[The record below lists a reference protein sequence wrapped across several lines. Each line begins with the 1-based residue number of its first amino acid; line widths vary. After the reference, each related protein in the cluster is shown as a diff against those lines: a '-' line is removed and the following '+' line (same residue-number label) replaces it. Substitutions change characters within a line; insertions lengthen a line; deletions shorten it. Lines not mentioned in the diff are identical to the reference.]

1 DCSSRSTALLRCIAN
16 TEALMSAEMQAN
28 CLPVDLRGDRRTIKL
43 VKERKRKLFHS
54 QVYESEVG
62 MKRLYI
68 QTVKKLAAYGCKVFQ
83 VKELLHGRTL
93 RKTLRLLCLSS
104 VSLCLL
110 DGSTKL
116 VLKRQHASTLQQ
128 WRVGGGVSKHQ
139 LLLEFRGTKWQLI
152 APSYNALK
160 SISMTLWEI
169 MQNSASAVVQKSLN
183 APMQRRSLGETA
195 SNSSRSASTISS
207 ISTATGLVQITEE
220 PIVIFRL
227 ELERL
232 QYILHFPEEVAFQL
246 SLTEYQLFYSIQ
258 PMDYVRYVSCD
269 LTSVPVI
276 DNPSPVRSLV
286 KRLSEVSSWI
296 THVIVSQPTHDDR
309 KIALSAIMR
318 IVETCW
324 NIGNFNGA
332 VEILMGLKSEK
343 LRPFWLSLRQEEKA
357 HFEQMCD
364 ILLPAHQALPSTE
377 YMNAVGRAL
386 RMPQCHLVP
395 FFGLFLRDL
404 YAIVN
409 DMPNIVVIGQ
419 EGQKEKLEY
428 LNDANG
434 EDHFSS
440 RCSVGGL
447 LNADKINL
455 VAIVLD
461 NLEAFHRHSR
471 NMVNHMEKLAAAEKN
486 ETEDDLMKEFK
497 LEGFEPVVPVKDMAH
512 GVTLIPLDSHKFD
525 LDVIQRLLHGTTVI
539 HYDPD
544 SGRSV
549 LCKLRLDPSCAV
561 ISWKK
566 ICYAAPRDPKDG
578 AAPKGTSMAQQQFAG
593 ETGRQGT
600 TNLQSKMMGST
611 GICLEEGE
619 IKLTTVK
626 SVESVDSY
634 DLDIEAIYRRHS
646 VEEMSVPVSCWRVSF
661 GQLISDNDFLY
672 FLAPAEIANLWET
685 GLKKVVLCLETQMNY
700 PDRRMLWLKM
710 LYLQLYK
717 ESLADHSSSIG
728 HDGLIKLVGPR
739 PYDALSSFGGKMDT
753 WRGFG
758 MHLSPS
764 TITSSTMRNAEIGSS
779 TDLGGTRNRFKLKN
793 FKNVMKNKL
802 RGASRDQS
810 RSQSPQPQSPLVR
823 PPSIKSQMSSQSGPP
838 GPNSPGYLLKPRGDT
853 AMSDTGDIDSIYT
866 PRSRTP
872 TSSSYG
878 GDLKTGRPRT
888 PTSSSYG
895 GRSVGGRSTKSW
907 RSRGGETPNSGSMS
921 SSGQVSGLNGPSGKE
936 FQEKPLTLLEFA
948 ELYRLFYT
956 RMRKDLRDLF
966 NDNIVAQTS
975 MSTKREREKHS
986 PRMQSRI
993 DSTSSPIGPEFLSN
1007 DFLTRNTQVAATYIG
1022 EKQVKI
1028 YNALAVACVSRL
1040 IGGGGIDTSR
1050 SAVFTAS
1057 TLKSFVCTQQME
1069 VIDEQQA
1076 LQIIMDHE
1084 PDAIFRQKGQMTFEG
1099 FSRWICDPCNFAF
1112 VPESIKVDD
1121 STLHHPLSYYYI
1133 NSSHNTYL
1141 TGHQLKGESSA
1152 EMYRQVLLTGCRCV
1166 ELDCWDGDDGLP
1178 LIYHGHTFTSKIGF
1192 RQVVE
1197 IIKKSAFVVSD
1208 LPVILSIE
1216 NHCSLQQQARMAQ
1229 MFKTV
1234 LGDLLVTSFLF
1245 EADYSDSPHLPS
1257 PSQLK
1262 RKILIKNKKMV
1273 VEPSHGLSSVA
1284 SSATIR
1290 REEANAL
1297 RRKQSRNSYESR
1309 CSSTADDVEED
1320 DLDEFLDDEEIE
1332 EDEADNEHERTDNE
1346 SPKAAQKRSGAKS
1359 SYGDKKKSSSTA
1371 KGDAPDARQKT
1382 EKDKL
1387 PKVAMG
1393 IQSALILQ
1401 LPPSFENMKPIDDE
1415 QSTAKRKAQS
1425 NFGLA
1430 PELSDI
1436 VIYLQA
1442 NKFKGFASVYDP
1454 HSKHESEY
1462 VAASSLSSR
1471 TRTSSNLLSAAS
1483 SPRKGKSG
1491 SHLGSELD
1499 VSSFSR
1505 ANSSATCYQVTS
1517 LNEAAARKL
1526 CRKHPFK
1533 SIAYCKEHV
1542 VRTYPGAMRIDSS
1555 NFNPIHYWAYGM
1567 QMVALNFQTQDVM
1580 MAVNSAMFEQS
1591 GNCGYTLKP
1600 RLLWDE
1606 THPLYKKF
1614 NPLSKELNTH
1624 SALQLCLTVISG
1636 QHVCASNNQAN
1647 VYVEIEVIGV
1657 PGDSAK
1663 DKTKPSQRN
1672 AVNPHWG
1679 HEFKC
1684 RIAFVEMAF
1693 LRLAVCDSAQ
1703 NGRVIYQRVV
1713 PVKCLRPGYRHLPMR
1728 TPSNQPMDSATLFIR
1743 TRFEQEEHIYLHD
1756 EDSTMHCNVEHPLSY
1771 LNDMT
1776 MRTTPPV
1783 KKQIFILRINGLVA
1797 EDAVTVVQAESN
1809 TTVND
1814 IIKKALISA
1823 GKGSD
1828 NAEDYVLIEEL
1839 IVSEALLSTDEL
1851 PEQRFLPPH
1860 EQIMDAVACWNGKAR
1875 KFICRRKGNDPSSRA
1890 WITTLIKTGNSAQST
1905 QQPLQPVERRLEQHQ
1920 KSQSSTQIHARSL
1933 DAEACSSQIDLLDT
1947 PGMQPRAHSM
1957 AETFLVCVHNVSED
1971 QPYAILR
1978 ASVSSTATDVIRQVF
1993 LKARRPEAD
2002 ETDFVLV
2009 EEIGEEESAMRG
2021 GSSSLSSSGGV
2032 LGALREPLSLTRK
2045 RSNEMSAKAGMPIKT
2060 VTRVL
2065 RPDENVYKVQAKWKQ
2080 FGRFVLENR
2089 KDTYNSALEKVR
2101 SLISVLDKEKERHE
2115 QELQRVLLSSNEDA
2129 KKKIARATQSTR
2141 M

>member
-1 DCSSRSTALLRCIAN
+1 
-16 TEALMSAEMQAN
+16 
-28 CLPVDLRGDRRTIKL
+28 
-43 VKERKRKLFHS
+43 
-54 QVYESEVG
+54 
-62 MKRLYI
+62 
-68 QTVKKLAAYGCKVFQ
+68 
-83 VKELLHGRTL
+83 
-93 RKTLRLLCLSS
+93 
-104 VSLCLL
+104 
-110 DGSTKL
+110 
-116 VLKRQHASTLQQ
+116 
-128 WRVGGGVSKHQ
+128 
-139 LLLEFRGTKWQLI
+139 
-152 APSYNALK
+152 
-160 SISMTLWEI
+160 
-169 MQNSASAVVQKSLN
+169 
-183 APMQRRSLGETA
+183 
-195 SNSSRSASTISS
+195 
-207 ISTATGLVQITEE
+207 
-220 PIVIFRL
+220 
-227 ELERL
+227 
-232 QYILHFPEEVAFQL
+232 
-246 SLTEYQLFYSIQ
+246 
-258 PMDYVRYVSCD
+258 
-269 LTSVPVI
+269 
-276 DNPSPVRSLV
+276 
-286 KRLSEVSSWI
+286 
-296 THVIVSQPTHDDR
+296 
-309 KIALSAIMR
+309 
-318 IVETCW
+318 
-324 NIGNFNGA
+324 A

-419 EGQKEKLEY
+419 EGQKEKLEF

-440 RCSVGGL
+440 RIGVGGL

-471 NMVNHMEKLAAAEKN
+471 NMIKHMDTLAAAEKN
-486 ETEDDLMKEFK
+486 ENEDDPMKEFK
-497 LEGFEPVVPVKDMAH
+497 LEGFDPVVNVKDMAH

-566 ICYAAPRDPKDG
+566 ICYASPRDPKDG
-578 AAPKGTSMAQQQFAG
+578 TAPKGTSMAQQQFAG

-600 TNLQSKMMGST
+600 TNLQSKLLQGI

-626 SVESVDSY
+626 SVEPVDSY

-646 VEEMSVPVSCWRVSF
+646 VEEMSVPVCCWRLSY

-672 FLAPAEIANLWET
+672 FLAPAQIASLWTT
-685 GLKKVVLCLETQMNY
+685 GLKKVVCCLEVQMNY

-853 AMSDTGDIDSIYT
+853 AMSDTGDLDSIYT

-878 GDLKTGRPRT
+878 GDLKTRPRT

-956 RMRKDLRDLF
+956 RMRKDLRDIF
-966 NDNIVAQTS
+966 VDSVNCQSS
-975 MSTKREREKHS
+975 MNAKREREKHS

-1022 EKQVKI
+1022 EKQVKV

-1040 IGGGGIDTSR
+1040 IGGAGMDSSR
-1050 SAVFTAS
+1050 SSVFTAAS
-1057 TLKSFVCTQQME
+1057 LKNFVCTQQME
-1069 VIDEQQA
+1069 MIDEQQA

-1084 PDAIFRQKGQMTFEG
+1084 PDPLFRHKGQMTFDG
-1099 FSRWICDPCNFAF
+1099 FSRWICDPSNFAF
-1112 VPESIKVDD
+1112 VPESIRVDD

-1133 NSSHNTYL
+1133 DSSHNTYL

-1197 IIKKSAFVVSD
+1197 IIKKSAFIVSD

-1234 LGDLLVTSFLF
+1234 LGDLLVSGFLF

-1257 PSQLK
+1257 PFQLK
-1262 RKILIKNKKMV
+1262 RKILIKNKKLV

-1332 EDEADNEHERTDNE
+1332 EEDADNENDRVETD
-1346 SPKAAQKRSGAKS
+1346 SPKAQKKSGAKN
-1359 SYGDKKKSSSTA
+1359 SYGDKKKTSSNA
-1371 KGDAPDARQKT
+1371 KGDSPDVKHKT

-1401 LPPSFENMKPIDDE
+1401 LPPSFENIKPIDEDPN
-1415 QSTAKRKAQS
+1415 TAAKRKAQ
-1425 NFGLA
+1425 NNYGLA

-1442 NKFKGFASVYDP
+1442 NKFKGFAPSDS
-1454 HSKHESEY
+1454 HSKHDADF
-1462 VAASSLSSR
+1462 VNASSLSSR
-1471 TRTSSNLLSAAS
+1471 TRTSSNLLSASS
-1483 SPRKGKSG
+1483 SPRRGKSG

-1499 VSSFSR
+1499 VSSFAR

-1526 CRKHPFK
+1526 CRKHPLK
-1533 SIAYCKEHV
+1533 SISYCKDHV

-1614 NPLSKELNTH
+1614 NPLGKELNTH
-1624 SALQLCLTVISG
+1624 SALNVEIQVISG
-1636 QHVCASNNQAN
+1636 QHVCAANNQAN
-1647 VYVEIEVIGV
+1647 VYVEVEVIGV
-1657 PGDSAK
+1657 PADSFK
-1663 DKTKPSQRN
+1663 EKTKPSQRN
-1672 AVNPHWG
+1672 AVNPFWNTT
-1679 HEFKC
+1679 FKP
-1684 RIAFVEMAF
+1684 RVAFVEMAF
-1693 LRLAVCDSAQ
+1693 LRFAVCDSTQ
-1703 NGRVIYQRVV
+1703 NGRVIYQRVI
-1713 PVKCLRPGYRHLPMR
+1713 PLKCLRPGYRHLPLR
-1728 TPSNQPMDSATLFIR
+1728 NPANQPMDSATLFIK
-1743 TRFEQEEHIYLHD
+1743 TVFLQEEHIYLHD
-1756 EDSTMHCNVEHPLSY
+1756 EDSRMHCNVEHPLTY
-1771 LNDMT
+1771 LTDAT
-1776 MRTTPPV
+1776 IRATSPL
-1783 KKQIFILRINGLVA
+1783 KKQIFVIRISGLVA
-1797 EDAVTVVQAESN
+1797 DDAVTIVHADSN
-1809 TTVND
+1809 ANVNTV
-1814 IIKKALISA
+1814 IKSALQNA
-1823 GKGSD
+1823 GKSGD
-1828 NAEDYVLIEEL
+1828 LAEDYVLIEEL
-1839 IVSEALLSTDEL
+1839 IVSDPLNTDEM
-1851 PEQRFLPPH
+1851 PEQRILPPM
-1860 EQIMDAVACWNGKAR
+1860 EPVMDAVACWNGKAR
-1875 KFICRRKGNDPSSRA
+1875 KFVIRKKGSDPSSRA
-1890 WITTLIKTGNSAQST
+1890 WISSIIKSGNSAQASP
-1905 QQPLQPVERRLEQHQ
+1905 QPMPVERRLEQHQ
-1920 KSQSSTQIHARSL
+1920 KSQSSNQIHARSL
-1933 DAEACSSQIDLLDT
+1933 DVDASSSQADLLDT

-1957 AETFLVCVHNVSED
+1957 AETFLVCVHNVSDD

-1978 ASVSSTATDVIRQVF
+1978 ASVSSTATDIIRQVF
-1993 LKARRPEAD
+1993 LKARRPDAD
-2002 ETDFVLV
+2002 ESDFVLL
-2009 EEIGEEESAMRG
+2009 EEIGEEEMVFPG
-2021 GSSSLSSSGGV
+2021 GTSSLSSSGGV

-2045 RSNEMSAKAGMPIKT
+2045 KSNDISSKAGIPLKT

-2065 RPDENVYKVQAKWKQ
+2065 RPDENVYKAQTKWKQ

-2089 KDTYNSALEKVR
+2089 KETYTSALEKDSKKEAPPKETVRKISLASVR
-2101 SLISVLDKEKERHE
+2101 SMGFPRRISRFGKSLTMDGQSKEK
-2115 QELQRVLLSSNEDA
+2115 
-2129 KKKIARATQSTR
+2129 
-2141 M
+2141 

>member
-1 DCSSRSTALLRCIAN
+1 
-16 TEALMSAEMQAN
+16 
-28 CLPVDLRGDRRTIKL
+28 
-43 VKERKRKLFHS
+43 
-54 QVYESEVG
+54 
-62 MKRLYI
+62 
-68 QTVKKLAAYGCKVFQ
+68 
-83 VKELLHGRTL
+83 
-93 RKTLRLLCLSS
+93 
-104 VSLCLL
+104 
-110 DGSTKL
+110 
-116 VLKRQHASTLQQ
+116 
-128 WRVGGGVSKHQ
+128 
-139 LLLEFRGTKWQLI
+139 
-152 APSYNALK
+152 
-160 SISMTLWEI
+160 
-169 MQNSASAVVQKSLN
+169 
-183 APMQRRSLGETA
+183 
-195 SNSSRSASTISS
+195 
-207 ISTATGLVQITEE
+207 
-220 PIVIFRL
+220 
-227 ELERL
+227 
-232 QYILHFPEEVAFQL
+232 
-246 SLTEYQLFYSIQ
+246 
-258 PMDYVRYVSCD
+258 
-269 LTSVPVI
+269 
-276 DNPSPVRSLV
+276 
-286 KRLSEVSSWI
+286 
-296 THVIVSQPTHDDR
+296 
-309 KIALSAIMR
+309 
-318 IVETCW
+318 
-324 NIGNFNGA
+324 A

-343 LRPFWLSLRQEEKA
+343 LRPFWLSLRVEEKA

-364 ILLPAHQALPSTE
+364 ILLPAHQALPSTD

-419 EGQKEKLEY
+419 EGAKEKLDY

-440 RCSVGGL
+440 RIGVGGL

-471 NMVNHMEKLAAAEKN
+471 NMIKHMETLAAAEKN
-486 ETEDDLMKEFK
+486 DNEDNDPMKEFK

-566 ICYAAPRDPKDG
+566 ICYVAPRDPKDG
-578 AAPKGTSMAQQQFAG
+578 TAPKGASMAQQQFAG
-593 ETGRQGT
+593 GETGKQGP
-600 TNLQSKMMGST
+600 TNLQSKMLQGS

-626 SVESVDSY
+626 SVEAVDSY
-634 DLDIEAIYRRHS
+634 DLDIEAIYKRHS
-646 VEEMSVPVSCWRVSF
+646 MEEMSVPVCCWRVSY

-672 FLAPAEIANLWET
+672 FLAPAQIAQLWT
-685 GLKKVVLCLETQMNY
+685 SGLKKVVTCLEAQMNY

-753 WRGFG
+753 WRGYG

-764 TITSSTMRNAEIGSS
+764 TITSSTMRNAEMGSS
-779 TDLGGTRNRFKLKN
+779 TDIGGTRNRFKLKN

-810 RSQSPQPQSPLVR
+810 RSTSPQPQSPLVR

-878 GDLKTGRPRT
+878 GDLKTRPRT

-948 ELYRLFYT
+948 ELYRLFFT

-966 NDNIVAQTS
+966 NESLNCGTS

-1007 DFLTRNTQVAATYIG
+1007 DFLTRNTQVAANYIG

-1057 TLKSFVCTQQME
+1057 TLKNFVCTQQME

-1112 VPESIKVDD
+1112 VPESIRMDE

-1197 IIKKSAFVVSD
+1197 IIKKSAFIVSD

-1257 PSQLK
+1257 PTQLK
-1262 RKILIKNKKMV
+1262 NKILIKNKKMV

-1332 EDEADNEHERTDNE
+1332 EDEADNEHDRIESD
-1346 SPKAAQKRSGAKS
+1346 SPKGAQKRSGGKS
-1359 SYGDKKKSSSTA
+1359 SYGDKKKSSSTS
-1371 KGDAPDARQKT
+1371 KSDSPDTRQKSD
-1382 EKDKL
+1382 KDKL

-1401 LPPSFENMKPIDDE
+1401 LPPTFENIKPIDDDGT
-1415 QSTAKRKAQS
+1415 TAKRKPQS

-1442 NKFKGFASVYDP
+1442 NKFKGFTSVYDV
-1454 HSKHESEY
+1454 HSKHEGDY
-1462 VAASSLSSR
+1462 VPASSLSSR
-1471 TRTSSNLLSAAS
+1471 TRTSSNLLSASS
-1483 SPRKGKSG
+1483 SPRRGKGG
-1491 SHLGSELD
+1491 SHLGSEVD
-1499 VSSFSR
+1499 VSSFAR

-1600 RLLWDE
+1600 RLLWDDS
-1606 THPLYKKF
+1606 HPLYKKF

-1624 SALQLCLTVISG
+1624 SALLINLTIISG
-1636 QHVCASNNQAN
+1636 QHVCATNNQAN
-1647 VYVEIEVIGV
+1647 VYVEVEVIGV
-1657 PGDSAK
+1657 PADSAK

-1672 AVNPHWG
+1672 AVNPFWNHTISL
-1679 HEFKC
+1679 
-1684 RIAFVEMAF
+1684 RVAFVEMAF
-1693 LRLAVCDSAQ
+1693 LRFAVCDNTQ
-1703 NGRVIYQRVV
+1703 NGRVIYQRVI
-1713 PVKCLRPGYRHLPMR
+1713 PVKCLRPGYRHLPLR

-1743 TRFEQEEHIYLHD
+1743 TKFEQEEHIYLHD
-1756 EDSTMHCNVEHPLSY
+1756 EDSTKHCNVEHPLSY
-1771 LNDMT
+1771 LNDT
-1776 MRTTPPV
+1776 TVRTSPPL
-1783 KKQIFILRINGLVA
+1783 KKQIFVLRINGLLN
-1797 EDAVTVVQAESN
+1797 DDTVI
-1809 TTVND
+1809 TVNAQSSD
-1814 IIKKALISA
+1814 TVSTIIKQALATS
-1823 GKGSD
+1823 GTKVND
-1828 NAEDYVLIEEL
+1828 NLEDYVLIEEL
-1839 IVSEALLSTDEL
+1839 IVTDGVSAADEV
-1851 PEQRFLPPH
+1851 PEQRVLPPM
-1860 EQIMDAVACWNGKAR
+1860 EPIMDAVACWNGKAR
-1875 KFICRRKGNDPSSRA
+1875 KFVIKKRGQDPSSRA
-1890 WITTLIKTGNSAQST
+1890 WMSSFIKSGGNNTMQPPT
-1905 QQPLQPVERRLEQHQ
+1905 QPIPIERKLDQHQ

-1978 ASVSSTATDVIRQVF
+1978 ASVSSTATDIIRQVF

-2002 ETDFVLV
+2002 ESDFVLV

-2021 GSSSLSSSGGV
+2021 GSSPLSSSGGV

-2045 RSNEMSAKAGMPIKT
+2045 KSIEMSTKASLPIKT

-2065 RPDENVYKVQAKWKQ
+2065 RPDENVYKAQTKWKQ

-2089 KDTYNSALEKVR
+2089 KDTYTSALEKDTKKEAPAKEAVRKISLASVR
-2101 SLISVLDKEKERHE
+2101 SMGFPRRISRFGKSLTMDGQSKEK
-2115 QELQRVLLSSNEDA
+2115 
-2129 KKKIARATQSTR
+2129 
-2141 M
+2141 